1 MLFINRFCV
10 YKFGMKIRSRDEIGT
25 NDTMVRIIFSKIK
38 LLRYINQ
45 IKMDIRDSVRK
56 KKRLSRGQR
65 WLNRIESIEGIRL
78 RALHA

>member
-1 MLFINRFCV
+1 
-10 YKFGMKIRSRDEIGT
+10 MKIRSRDEIGM
-25 NDTMVRIIFSKIK
+25 NDMVQIIFSKIK
-38 LLRYINQ
+38 LPRYINQ